1 MDKNSALKK
10 LKDFE
15 LLNRIKH
22 IDLVDVLTEND
33 FIKLDPIVSFMSVI
47 MGAMIFTVFF
57 TGILSILFPNAEV
70 SWLEASFILSVPIVS
85 SVAFLTL
92 MIRKDSNKKE
102 KMSRYFLEKF
112 QGLYYIND
120 VGNIIKYYDK
130 VCFLE
135 NEKKKELMD
144 DEDFIK
150 TCLHELKLNNSEF
163 MEHQDTILELA
174 KPMTNK
180 KIKKEENRKSMER
193 MHKALFE
200 KDEKINEKESFKIV
214 EID

>member
-1 MDKNSALKK
+1 MDKNSALRK

-22 IDLVDVLTEND
+22 IDLVDILAEND
-33 FIKLDPIVSFMSVI
+33 FIKLDPVVSLMSVI

-57 TGILSILFPNAEV
+57 TGILSAIFPNAEV
-70 SWLEASFILSVPIVS
+70 SWLQAAFILSIPIVS

-92 MIRKDSNKKE
+92 MMRKDNNKKE
-102 KMSRYFLEKF
+102 KLSRDFLEKF

-144 DEDFIK
+144 DENFIK

-180 KIKKEENRKSMER
+180 KIKEEENRKSMEK

-200 KDEKINEKESFKIV
+200 KDGKVNEKESFKII
-214 EID
+214 EMN